1 MKIKK
6 GFAKRDIAGSTVVV
20 PVGDMT
26 KEFNGMIT
34 LNNSASF
41 FWDIFAK
48 NDISIEQAVKEVTD
62 KYDISAEKAK
72 KDIEDFVNM
81 LKDNNLLDE

>member
-20 PVGDMT
+20 PVGDMS
-26 KEFNGMIT
+26 KKFNGMIT
-34 LNNSASF
+34 LNDSASF

-48 NDISIEQAVKEVTD
+48 KDISVDEAVKEVTG
-62 KYDISAEKAK
+62 KYDVSAEKAK
-72 KDIEDFVNM
+72 ADIEKFVNM
-81 LKDNNLLDE
+81 LKENNLLDE